1 MLFISEGV
9 LSIMSKKILK
19 KVPKKTTKLRIGA
32 FKSVLF
38 TLLVLIIAY
47 LTLVSGST
55 DTAMSNKFFVFA
67 VSILVVHLILCVVL
81 NYTAANPYSKDLEYI
96 HQKLNQVVSGDLS
109 SLDDLTPSKNDDPL
123 ISKVKDDVHSFANTF
138 IAVIVGMKSES
149 TKMSEMTLKL
159 VKVLKEAGMSVDG
172 VKTTMGNIAEA
183 SGSQA
188 AEAEQT
194 SNDMQELSSK
204 IEKIYSEIELMNG
217 YVEDSKKTNT
227 SNSTMMVQVSSN
239 WEEERKTQAQLVT
252 EMDEMNKDIQSIGN
266 IVALITD
273 ISEQTNLL
281 ALNASIEAAR
291 AGEAGRGFAI
301 VAEEVR
307 NLAEQ
312 SSESTKNIREIITL
326 IRNKSE
332 HMAAALNTSYES
344 SEQQTDYIGKAIN
357 STEQISILVKKF
369 VGSIQQVE
377 KNIAAVIDEKNM
389 VGHSMENISSA
400 ISDTSAGTQ
409 EVTATVEE
417 LQLNVKEFEKSVKEI
432 EEIANILKFQVD
444 SFKL

>member
-1 MLFISEGV
+1 MT
-9 LSIMSKKILK
+9 KKSLK
-19 KVPKKTTKLRIGA
+19 KVPKRTVKLKIGA
-32 FKSVLF
+32 FKPIIF

-47 LTLVSGST
+47 LMLVSGST
-55 DTAMSNKFFVFA
+55 DTAIRTKFFIFA
-67 VSILVVHLILCVVL
+67 VVVLVLHLILCVAL
-81 NYTAANPYSKDLEYI
+81 NYIAANPYKRELEYV
-96 HQKLNQVVSGDLS
+96 HQKINQVVSGDFS
-109 SLDDLTPSKNDDPL
+109 SLDDLTPSKKDNPA
-123 ISKVKDDVHSFANTF
+123 ISKIKDDVHSFANTF
-138 IAVIVGMKSES
+138 MAVIIGMKSES
-149 TKMSEMTLKL
+149 TKMSGMAQNL
-159 VKVLKEAGMSVDG
+159 VKVLEDANSSVDG
-172 VKTTMGNIAEA
+172 VKTTMGNISEA

-194 SNDMQELSSK
+194 SNDMQELSNK

-217 YVEDSKKTNT
+217 YVEESKETNS

-239 WEEERKTQAQLVT
+239 WEEERKAQAQLVT

-307 NLAEQ
+307 SLAEQ

-332 HMAAALNTSYES
+332 HMASSLNISYES
-344 SEQQTDYIGKAIN
+344 GEQQTNYIGQAIN
-357 STEQISILVKKF
+357 STEQISVIVKKF
-369 VGSIQQVE
+369 VDSIQKIE
-377 KNIAAVIDEKNM
+377 KNVSAVIEEKNM
-389 VGHSMENISSA
+389 VGHSVENISSA

-409 EVTATVEE
+409 EVTANIEE
-417 LQLNVKEFEKSVKEI
+417 LQLNVKEFEKNVREI
-432 EEIANILKFQVD
+432 EDIADVLKFQVD

>member
-1 MLFISEGV
+1 
-9 LSIMSKKILK
+9 
-19 KVPKKTTKLRIGA
+19 
-32 FKSVLF
+32 
-38 TLLVLIIAY
+38 
-47 LTLVSGST
+47 
-55 DTAMSNKFFVFA
+55 
-67 VSILVVHLILCVVL
+67 
-81 NYTAANPYSKDLEYI
+81 
-96 HQKLNQVVSGDLS
+96 
-109 SLDDLTPSKNDDPL
+109 
-123 ISKVKDDVHSFANTF
+123 
-138 IAVIVGMKSES
+138 
-149 TKMSEMTLKL
+149 
-159 VKVLKEAGMSVDG
+159 
-172 VKTTMGNIAEA
+172 
-183 SGSQA
+183 
-188 AEAEQT
+188 
-194 SNDMQELSSK
+194 
-204 IEKIYSEIELMNG
+204 
-217 YVEDSKKTNT
+217 
-227 SNSTMMVQVSSN
+227 
-239 WEEERKTQAQLVT
+239 
-252 EMDEMNKDIQSIGN
+252 
-266 IVALITD
+266 
-273 ISEQTNLL
+273 LL

-432 EEIANILKFQVD
+432 EEIADILKFQVD